1 MTHLSA
7 ACRTLAARCV
17 DGITANEET
26 LRHRVENS
34 IGLVTALSPSL
45 GYVASTAIA
54 QEALRSGRTVL
65 ELVLEAGLLER
76 GELERLLSPS
86 HLANL
91 RPVTAE
97 GDSTR

>member
-1 MTHLSA
+1 MSDGMTHLSA

-65 ELVLEAGLLER
+65 ELVLSRRA
-76 GELERLLSPS
+76 SS
-86 HLANL
+86 SAANSNDCSAL
-91 RPVTAE
+91 RIWPICV
-97 GDSTR
+97 R